1 MKNIIALNHV
11 SLLVKDTAR
20 ALQFY
25 QELLGLELDESRP
38 QMTFPGAWLVV
49 GAAQIHLLEISAAA
63 AQADAP
69 EHGGRDRHFPI
80 KTHLEFKQD
89 SFDHRTVME
98 LVTADRPGLLSQI
111 GRAFTACGVKLL
123 NAKIA
128 TLGSRV
134 EDVYYI
140 TDKNNEPLTDTLIS
154 ECLEK
159 AIYKYL
165 DIDNVAASGD
175 FNQ

>member
-1 MKNIIALNHV
+1 MRIEEIR
-11 SLLVKDTAR
+11 TA
-20 ALQFY
+20 
-25 QELLGLELDESRP
+25 LLGEINNSDRKP
-38 QMTFPGAWLVV
+38 W
-49 GAAQIHLLEISAAA
+49 QITRRTPH
-63 AQADAP
+63 
-69 EHGGRDRHFPI
+69 RYRHFPI

-89 SFDHRTVME
+89 SLDHRTVME

-111 GRAFTACGVKLL
+111 GRAFADCGVKLL

-140 TDKNNEPLTDTLIS
+140 TDKNNEPLSDTLIS

-165 DIDNVAASGD
+165 DIDNTAASGN

>member
-1 MKNIIALNHV
+1 MRIEEIRTAL
-11 SLLVKDTAR
+11 
-20 ALQFY
+20 
-25 QELLGLELDESRP
+25 LDEINNSDRKP
-38 QMTFPGAWLVV
+38 W
-49 GAAQIHLLEISAAA
+49 QITRRT
-63 AQADAP
+63 P
-69 EHGGRDRHFPI
+69 RRYRHFPI